1 MKDFLINFFDHQDFM
16 PRWVCGHWTELHG
29 WLYILSNIAVWAA
42 YFTIPLILIYVI
54 NKRQGFVF
62 RKVFI
67 WFILFIFL
75 CGTTHLVDAI
85 IFWFPIYRV
94 NALILFTTAVVSWV
108 TVYILYKYLPEV
120 LEYKSP
126 EELQKIIDNQ
136 AKELLITNKHLA
148 ESEKQFRALVN
159 HNPDIITRINKNRT
173 YTFINESLN
182 RIRGVD
188 VNQIIGKSIYEL
200 RDPKD
205 TVNNEIFIKALDSV
219 FETKKSLSYEF
230 TSHTLTSSK
239 CFFSINLIPLQ
250 NNENDEIEDI
260 LTVTKDI
267 TVQKMNELSLQ
278 EHVANLQLL
287 AEKLENKRRILED
300 FTYIVSHNLRSP
312 VANLAALINL
322 IQEDNQGDMRDILL
336 QKLFIAFE
344 KLSTTV
350 YDLTTVV
357 QIRNEIQ
364 IEKELL
370 FFNKMLE
377 NQIINLETQIKE
389 ADAEIEYDF
398 SDCESIAYPRIYL
411 ESIFLNMLTNAL
423 KYRSEERKTK
433 IIFKSFIDFNGVISF
448 TCEDNGLGI
457 DMQKHG
463 YKLFGLN
470 KTFHNHPDAKGFGL
484 FITKNQI
491 ESLGGSISAHSEV
504 NHGTIFT
511 IIFNKFIS

>member
-1 MKDFLINFFDHQDFM
+1 MRDFWINFFDHQDFM

-29 WLYILSNIAVWAA
+29 WLYIISNLAVWAA
-42 YFTIPLILIYVI
+42 YFTIPMLLIYVI
-54 NKRQGFVF
+54 RKKKDFVF
-62 RKVFI
+62 RKIFI
-67 WFILFIFL
+67 WFILFIFF

-94 NALILFTTAVVSWV
+94 NAIILLITAIVSWV
-108 TVYILYKYLPEV
+108 TIYILYKYLPIV

-126 EELQKIIDNQ
+126 EELQKIIDDQ
-136 AKELLITNKHLA
+136 ANELLITNKHLA

-188 VNQIIGKSIYEL
+188 VNQIIGKSIYEV

-205 TVNNEIFIKALDSV
+205 TINNEIFIKALDSV
-219 FETKKSLSYEF
+219 FETKKSVSYEF
-230 TSHTLTSSK
+230 ISHTIKSSK
-239 CFFSINLIPLQ
+239 CFFSINIIPLK
-250 NNENDEIEDI
+250 NDDNDEIEDV
-260 LTVTKDI
+260 LTVSKDI
-267 TVQKMNELSLQ
+267 TAQKMNELSLQ

-312 VANLAALINL
+312 VANLAALLNL
-322 IQEDNQGDMRDILL
+322 IEEENQEDMKNMLM
-336 QKLFIAFE
+336 QKVFIAFQ
-344 KLSTTV
+344 KLSDTV

-357 QIRNEIQ
+357 QIRNDTQ
-364 IEKELL
+364 IEKETLY
-370 FFNKMLE
+370 FESMLE
-377 NQIINLETQIKE
+377 NQLINLESQIKE
-389 ADAEIEYDF
+389 ADAVIEVDF
-398 SDCESIAYPRIYL
+398 SSCESIEYPRIYL
-411 ESIFLNMLTNAL
+411 ESIFLNMLTNSL
-423 KYRSEERKTK
+423 KYRSRERKTK
-433 IIFKSFIDFNGVISF
+433 ITLKSFMDQDGKINL

-457 DMQKHG
+457 DMKKHG

-491 ESLGGSISAHSEV
+491 ESLGGTISAHSEV

-511 IIFNKFIS
+511 IIFNKFIA